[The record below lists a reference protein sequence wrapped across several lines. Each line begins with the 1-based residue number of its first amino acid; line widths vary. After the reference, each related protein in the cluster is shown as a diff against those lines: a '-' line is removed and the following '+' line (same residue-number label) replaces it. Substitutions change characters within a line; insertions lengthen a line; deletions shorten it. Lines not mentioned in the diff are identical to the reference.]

1 MKKYHYAFL
10 VFVIYIGCKPVKN
23 VTELESREVKV
34 MTYNIRYG
42 AAKEKKDINN
52 WVNRKFYLLDQLKK
66 YDADILGLQEVMNDQ
81 LKLIS
86 EELPGYKFEVAK
98 RNIKGVVSSSPV
110 FYKYDKFKLVNG
122 GTFWLS
128 ETPLKMSVGWDASE
142 ERICTYALLQHKQ
155 TKEKLYVF
163 NTHFDHKG
171 RKAQIESAYLMDK
184 KIKEINTKG
193 YPVLLLGDLNVRH
206 YNEAYKFLS
215 SNYRDATKVNPETN
229 LGPKGTFN
237 WFDATRSHPYQ
248 IDYIFLSDNVEIQ
261 RYEVIEDEYELT
273 YPSDH
278 FPILVTLKL

>member
-1 MKKYHYAFL
+1 MKKYSYILFF
-10 VFVIYIGCKPVKN
+10 FVVYIGCKPIKN
-23 VTELESREVKV
+23 VADIESGEIEV

-52 WVNRKFYLLDQLKK
+52 WVNRKDFLINQLKK
-66 YDADILGLQEVMNDQ
+66 YDADILGLQEVMDDQ

-86 EELPGYKFEVAK
+86 KELSGYKFEVAK

-142 ERICTYALLQHKQ
+142 ERICTYVLLKDKR
-155 TKEKLYVF
+155 TKRYFYVF

-171 RKAQIESAYLMDK
+171 KTAQIKSAYLIDK
-184 KIKEINTKG
+184 KIKEINTQD
-193 YPVLLLGDLNVRH
+193 YPVLLLGDLNVQH
-206 YNEAYKFLS
+206 YRDAYKFLS
-215 SNYRDATKVNPETN
+215 SNYQDATKVSPETN

-237 WFDATRSHPYQ
+237 WFDARRSHPYQ
-248 IDYIFLSDNVEIQ
+248 IDYIFLSDGVELL
-261 RYEVIEDEYELT
+261 RYEVVEDEYKST

-278 FPILVTLKL
+278 FPILITLKL